1 MMNLSKDFLLAFGD
15 KPSQVDCEIVEAF
28 NNTSDA
34 IKWSFL
40 NRPQPEFRSL
50 HWIANQLGM
59 RRATLSRLINHG
71 DFKLDASLIPAWDF
85 LVGNKAVSQFI
96 ESEKTKLIDA
106 ITQTQLESI
115 KLVMKRSAA

>member
-50 HWIANQLGM
+50 QWIANQLGM

-85 LVGNKAVSQFI
+85 LVGNTAVSQY
-96 ESEKTKLIDA
+96 
-106 ITQTQLESI
+106 I
-115 KLVMKRSAA
+115 KLCFERFEEERKTLLDKVREMNVRSL